1 MTTARRDPQRRPVAG
16 AVVLCLLLG
25 GCASGPP
32 VATDGAATRS
42 TTATPVPTTPSASA
56 PTGGVPTT
64 TVTASQPPPPYVA
77 RTRWVRDAR
86 GRSLQVTPTAAGR
99 ATSATDGAQVGWAE
113 VLRLAPDADTPGM
126 RAQFDCHWTYA
137 RLAQPDKPSW
147 NLEPWRPVVGDAA
160 MVAARCNP
168 GGAEE

>member
-1 MTTARRDPQRRPVAG
+1 MTTARRDRQRRPVAG
-16 AVVLCLLLG
+16 ALLLCLLLG
-25 GCASGPP
+25 GCAYGPP
-32 VATDGAATRS
+32 VATDGAASRS
-42 TTATPVPTTPSASA
+42 TSATSVLTTPSAGA
-56 PTGGVPTT
+56 PTAGAPPTA
-64 TVTASQPPPPYVA
+64 TASQPPPPYVA

-99 ATSATDGAQVGWAE
+99 ATSAADGAQVGWTE

-137 RLAQPDKPSW
+137 RLALPDKPSW
-147 NLEPWRPVVGDAA
+147 NLEPWRPVVSDAA